1 MSESPKSILN
11 DLEFG
16 LDRLRESLEELI
28 ETVNREQRQA
38 TKEGFAVLLNHGFNV
53 GVSFLLKD
61 CKTVWKITGI
71 CSSGFVVSYQKD
83 GETKTLETV
92 LDATNAEKVEKL
104 IQKLTIIPGGTE
116 GK

>member
-71 CSSGFVVSYQKD
+71 CSFR
-83 GETKTLETV
+83 
-92 LDATNAEKVEKL
+92 
-104 IQKLTIIPGGTE
+104 ICRIISKRRGN
-116 GK
+116 KNIRNRS